1 MLDPKALRPHYARFL
16 RGKDDH
22 ALLTG
27 HSHQAWPD
35 AAREGM
41 LEAFDDAAALVDD
54 KWGRAFEAADAVRR
68 CVAEVIGAEAD
79 EIALGQNTHEL
90 VTRFLS
96 ALDWRRRRH
105 VVTTAGEFHSLYRQL
120 SRLAEEGLEV
130 TWVDPDPLDTLT
142 ERIAAEVRDDT
153 AAVMCSNVLFETSSI
168 VPHLEL
174 ATEAARAHGA
184 EMLLDA
190 YHSFMN
196 VPFTVPA
203 GVWLTSGGYKYAQWG
218 EATCFLRVPKET
230 TLRPVYTGWFADFAH
245 LAAPRDGQVHYGA
258 RPADRFAGST
268 YDPVSHYRARAV
280 IRFFEAQGM
289 TVEALRAS
297 YLRQTAR
304 LIEGLDG
311 YDVRTPRE
319 DARRGGF
326 VTVEIDDA
334 SRVVAALRERD
345 VHTDARGRMLRF
357 GPAPYVTDDEID
369 RAIAALREV
378 APR

>member
-1 MLDPKALRPHYARFL
+1 MLQPDSLRPHYARFL
-16 RGKDDH
+16 RDKEGH
-22 ALLTG
+22 SLLTG

-35 AAREGM
+35 AAREGV
-41 LEAFDDAAALVDD
+41 LEAFDDAAALIDD
-54 KWGRAFEAADAVRR
+54 KWGRAFEAADAVRA
-68 CVAEVIGAEAD
+68 CVAEVIGAAPD

-90 VTRFLS
+90 LTRFLS
-96 ALDWRRRRH
+96 ALDWKRRRH

-130 TWVDPDPLDTLT
+130 TWVDPDPLDTLA
-142 ERIAAEVRDDT
+142 ERLAAAVREDT
-153 AAVMCSNVLFETSSI
+153 AAVMCSNVLFETSSV
-168 VPHLEL
+168 VPHLD
-174 ATEAARAHGA
+174 AAFEAARRVGA
-184 EMLLDA
+184 EALVDA

-196 VPFTVPA
+196 LPFSVPED
-203 GVWLTSGGYKYAQWG
+203 VWVTSGGYKYAQWG
-218 EATCFLRVPKET
+218 EATCFLRVPRAT
-230 TLRPVYTGWFADFAH
+230 TLRPVYTGWFSDFAN
-245 LAAPRDGQVHYGA
+245 LAAPRGGEVTYGA

-297 YLRQTAR
+297 YQRQTAR
-304 LIEGLDG
+304 LIDGLEG

-319 DARRGGF
+319 GARRGGF
-326 VTVEIDDA
+326 VTVALDDA
-334 SRVVAALRERD
+334 SGVVEALKARG

-357 GPAPYVTDDEID
+357 GPAPYVTDAEID
-369 RAIAALREV
+369 RAVAALREV